1 MIENLKFHH
10 IGIACNDLEKE
21 LQNFSF
27 LGYKKEGSFFIDRNQ
42 GIKGIFI
49 AANDQPRMELLI
61 NFGEKGTLNSLLQ
74 KGIKM
79 YHICY
84 ETDDIFKSIKAL
96 ESIGAKLIISP
107 LEAVAFNNKMITFLM
122 LPNMLLIELAEK
134 Q

>member
-1 MIENLKFHH
+1 MIENLRFHH
-10 IGIACNDLEKE
+10 IGIACNNLEKE
-21 LQNFSF
+21 LENFSF
-27 LGYKKEGSFFIDRNQ
+27 LGYKKEGAFFIDKNQ

-49 AANDQPRMELLI
+49 TANDQPRMELLI

-84 ETDDIFKSIKAL
+84 ETDDIFKSIQAL

-107 LEAVAFNNKMITFLM
+107 VEAVAFNNKMITFLM